1 MEKKTEKEI
10 KSWVVFLIVIG
21 TLWITGLHR
30 PIIAQVNRLVL
41 WTGVIK
47 PNTDI
52 ADANVKVGTL
62 RFLDEDG
69 TPVDISKFEGKV
81 VFINFWATWCPPCIA
96 EMPGIENLYQSADKG
111 KIQFAIVSL
120 DDDFEK
126 AKSFKEKKGYTFP
139 IYTLASALPAEL
151 EAEVLP
157 TTYVLNQFGV
167 IKMKHDGM
175 AKYDSDSFKDYLMT
189 LTK

>member
-30 PIIAQVNRLVL
+30 PIIAQVHRLVL
-41 WTGVIK
+41 WTGIIQPDTDVADS
-47 PNTDI
+47 NT
-52 ADANVKVGTL
+52 KVGVL
-62 RFLDEDG
+62 KLLDESG
-69 TPVDISKFEGKV
+69 KVVDLNDYNGKV
-81 VFINFWATWCPPCIA
+81 VFVNFWATWCPPCIA
-96 EMPGIENLYQSADKG
+96 EMPGIQNLYESVDANKV
-111 KIQFAIVSL
+111 QFAIISL

-126 AKSFKEKKGYTFP
+126 ATAFKQKKGYTFP
-139 IYTLASALPAEL
+139 IFTLASQLPDEL
-151 EAEVLP
+151 EADVLP
-157 TTYVLNQFGV
+157 TTYVLDQHGI

-175 AKYDSDSFKDYLMT
+175 AKYDSDSFKEFLST